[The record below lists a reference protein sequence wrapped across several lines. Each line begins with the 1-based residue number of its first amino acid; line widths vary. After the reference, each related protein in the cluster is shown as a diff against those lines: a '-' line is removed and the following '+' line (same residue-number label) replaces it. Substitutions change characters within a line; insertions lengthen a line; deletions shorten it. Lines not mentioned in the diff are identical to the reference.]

1 MSGVSLTNESW
12 GFDKE
17 GGAFVL
23 TAPPPAPPPPPPLP
37 AVHSAERKRRVKS
50 FFWKPIPEDRVRQQD
65 RTNLWSLR
73 QDSREQT
80 LHIDITAIQEL
91 FGHPQETP
99 TLRPAPVRDRRQQ
112 VSLLDSK
119 RSLNI
124 SIFLKHFKKS
134 PECLLDAVLQGNTG
148 VFTAESLKELL
159 KLLPEEDEVKNLQM
173 FSGDLKDLAP
183 PDAFIHQLIN
193 LPRYEDLLQA
203 LLLKEEFFPSITVMK
218 DELSVILSAI
228 NELLNCE
235 ELHTVLHLVL
245 QAGNVMNAGGS
256 AGNAVGFRLSSLL
269 SLADTKANKPGMNL
283 LHFVALEAEK
293 KDLLL
298 FPDKLLHVQRA
309 ARVCVDSIH
318 TDFNSLSRRVLQ
330 LQQILHTDEE
340 LQSFLKS
347 AAEALQ
353 DLSVSIDELQRESD
367 ALLDF
372 FCEDKDSFKLDE
384 CLRIFQ
390 NFCSKFRKAVQENV
404 ERGMWE
410 ESRRRRLRESED
422 KRHSWAGHEGAGG
435 AYELRSSS
443 EADVEAALKR
453 EGLLELLH
461 SPLLRPRNNQR
472 SKQQKIV
479 NTHELP
485 PIHALSITDTQVQ
498 NETNAQT
505 QASECESS
513 TKTEEVVDHQEVLSI
528 SPNTDLQ
535 TTEHTE
541 VTPNMLSIDDQNKKI
556 NTSEPLINIKETQ
569 TTCKPPAASKNRV
582 SLSAKSSLSRKSE
595 TANVRKV
602 VPLRQSGSAAQNN
615 RNDPQRKQSA
625 RSSPVEKICRL
636 TMLGAAQN
644 VRDSTI
650 KPQNFAR
657 NTIASATRIGKQ
669 SSIPNASPLMRTTS
683 LRLSQDNKKQEM
695 TTGSDCLMP
704 PAGQHRKSRKAND
717 SRNQSSAQ
725 KVFPLTRTASF
736 KLSQVNKQQE
746 TTTGSDYPMPPS
758 GHQLNSS
765 NTVDSR
771 KQSSVPKASPLMRT
785 TSLRLSQDNKQQKT
799 AAGSVHLTPP
809 AGQKRKSRNA
819 NDSGKQ
825 PSAYNVPLFMRT
837 TSVRLSQDN
846 KQQET
851 AGGSVHLTP
860 PAGQQRKSANSV
872 DSVNYSSAYKLSPLT
887 RTASLRNTLDSGNQS
902 SAPKV
907 TSRMRTTS
915 LRLLQDNKQ
924 QEATARGDHL
934 MPPGGHQRKSR
945 ITVDSGNQSSAHKVS
960 SLVRAAS
967 LSLSN
972 RHQETAAASGHLK
985 PPAGQQRKS
994 RNTVGSGNQSSAPK
1008 MS

>member
-1 MSGVSLTNESW
+1 ETICKIADKEASFCLHLDIQLFIFAGRGFKKHSNDVINHLTPPTSSSTMSGVSLTNESW

-340 LQSFLKS
+340 LQS
-347 AAEALQ
+347 
-353 DLSVSIDELQRESD
+353 
-367 ALLDF
+367 
-372 FCEDKDSFKLDE
+372 
-384 CLRIFQ
+384 
-390 NFCSKFRKAVQENV
+390 
-404 ERGMWE
+404 
-410 ESRRRRLRESED
+410 
-422 KRHSWAGHEGAGG
+422 
-435 AYELRSSS
+435 
-443 EADVEAALKR
+443 
-453 EGLLELLH
+453 
-461 SPLLRPRNNQR
+461 
-472 SKQQKIV
+472 
-479 NTHELP
+479 
-485 PIHALSITDTQVQ
+485 
-498 NETNAQT
+498 
-505 QASECESS
+505 
-513 TKTEEVVDHQEVLSI
+513 
-528 SPNTDLQ
+528 
-535 TTEHTE
+535 
-541 VTPNMLSIDDQNKKI
+541 
-556 NTSEPLINIKETQ
+556 
-569 TTCKPPAASKNRV
+569 
-582 SLSAKSSLSRKSE
+582 
-595 TANVRKV
+595 
-602 VPLRQSGSAAQNN
+602 
-615 RNDPQRKQSA
+615 
-625 RSSPVEKICRL
+625 
-636 TMLGAAQN
+636 
-644 VRDSTI
+644 
-650 KPQNFAR
+650 
-657 NTIASATRIGKQ
+657 
-669 SSIPNASPLMRTTS
+669 
-683 LRLSQDNKKQEM
+683 
-695 TTGSDCLMP
+695 
-704 PAGQHRKSRKAND
+704 
-717 SRNQSSAQ
+717 
-725 KVFPLTRTASF
+725 
-736 KLSQVNKQQE
+736 
-746 TTTGSDYPMPPS
+746 
-758 GHQLNSS
+758 
-765 NTVDSR
+765 
-771 KQSSVPKASPLMRT
+771 
-785 TSLRLSQDNKQQKT
+785 
-799 AAGSVHLTPP
+799 
-809 AGQKRKSRNA
+809 
-819 NDSGKQ
+819 
-825 PSAYNVPLFMRT
+825 
-837 TSVRLSQDN
+837 
-846 KQQET
+846 
-851 AGGSVHLTP
+851 
-860 PAGQQRKSANSV
+860 
-872 DSVNYSSAYKLSPLT
+872 
-887 RTASLRNTLDSGNQS
+887 
-902 SAPKV
+902 
-907 TSRMRTTS
+907 
-915 LRLLQDNKQ
+915 
-924 QEATARGDHL
+924 
-934 MPPGGHQRKSR
+934 
-945 ITVDSGNQSSAHKVS
+945 
-960 SLVRAAS
+960 
-967 LSLSN
+967 
-972 RHQETAAASGHLK
+972 
-985 PPAGQQRKS
+985 
-994 RNTVGSGNQSSAPK
+994 
-1008 MS
+1008 